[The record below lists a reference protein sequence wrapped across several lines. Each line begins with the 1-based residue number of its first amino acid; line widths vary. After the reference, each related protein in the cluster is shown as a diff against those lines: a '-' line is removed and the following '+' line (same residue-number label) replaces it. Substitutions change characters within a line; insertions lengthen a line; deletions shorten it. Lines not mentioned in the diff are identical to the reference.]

1 MSVTN
6 NLKFVKQLFINGKF
20 VNGVKGQTF
29 DIVNPN
35 DESVLT
41 TIQRGTTED
50 IDLAVKAASEAFEK
64 GPWSRMDPTDRAR
77 CLFKLADLVEANA
90 GELAAIEAINNGK
103 PVEVAK
109 AADLTLT
116 HRCYRY
122 YGGWVDKIRGSTIAM
137 DGPFN
142 LSTRKEPVGV
152 VGQIIPW
159 NFPLLMQAWK
169 LGPALAAGCTVVMKT
184 AEQTPLSA
192 LRLAQLIHEAGFPP
206 GVVNIVSGFGDVGAY
221 LARHPGIDKVAF
233 TGSTEVGYDIMKNAH
248 DKNLKR
254 VTLELGGKSPNI
266 ITKNADFDTAV
277 NQSTLSLFFNAG
289 QCCIAGSRT
298 FVHSSLYDRYVEA
311 VAKAAST
318 IKLGH
323 SLHSDTQQGPLVSK
337 EQMDR
342 VLSYIDHGKKEG
354 AKLVTGGKRWGSKGW
369 YVEPTVFADVQDHHT
384 IAKEEIFGP
393 VKSIF
398 KFEDI
403 DEVIQRAN
411 DSSYGLGAGVVTENH
426 AEANYLVKKLRVGT
440 VYVNCYNAF
449 ASMTPFGG
457 FKDSGIG
464 RELGE
469 EGLNNYLELKT
480 IIEKV

>member
-1 MSVTN
+1 
-6 NLKFVKQLFINGKF
+6 
-20 VNGVKGQTF
+20 
-29 DIVNPN
+29 
-35 DESVLT
+35 
-41 TIQRGTTED
+41 
-50 IDLAVKAASEAFEK
+50 
-64 GPWSRMDPTDRAR
+64 MDPTDRAR
-77 CLFKLADLVEANA
+77 CLFRLADLIEKNA
-90 GELAAIEAINNGK
+90 AELAAIEAINNGK

-122 YGGWVDKIRGSTIAM
+122 YGGWVDKIRGHTIAM

-152 VGQIIPW
+152 VGQVIPW

-169 LGPALAAGCTVVMKT
+169 LAPALAAGCTVVMKT

-192 LRLAQLIHEAGFPP
+192 LRVAELINEAGFPA
-206 GVVNIVSGFGDVGAY
+206 GVVNIVSGHGDIGAH

-233 TGSTEVGYDIMKNAH
+233 TGSTEVGYDIMRNAH

-266 ITKNADFDTAV
+266 ITKNANFETALS
-277 NQSTLSLFFNAG
+277 QSALSLFFNAG
-289 QCCIAGSRT
+289 QCCVAGSRT
-298 FVHSSLYDRYVEA
+298 YVHSSLYDRYVSAVGE
-311 VAKAAST
+311 VAKK
-318 IKLGH
+318 IRLGH
-323 SLHSDTQQGPLVSK
+323 SLAADTEQGPLVSE
-337 EQMDR
+337 EQMNR
-342 VLSYIDHGKKEG
+342 VLGFIEHGKKEG

-369 YVEPTVFADVQDHHT
+369 YVEPTVFADVKDEHT
-384 IAKEEIFGP
+384 IAREEIFGP

-398 KFEDI
+398 KYDDL

-411 DSSYGLGAGVVTENH
+411 NSSYGLGAGVVTDSH
-426 AEANYLVKKLRVGT
+426 SEANYFIKKLRVGT
-440 VYVNCYNAF
+440 VYVNCYNVF

-480 IIEKV
+480 IIEKI